1 VTLWD
6 QLALHEGR
14 RAKPYQDTVGKW
26 TIGCGRNLTDKGLSE
41 SEIDYLLMN
50 DIRECTDDLKT
61 FLWWDDLDEVRRN
74 VLIDMRFNLGPSRF
88 RGFKATLAA
97 VAMGD
102 YVTASDQMRKSKWY
116 RQVKG
121 RGERLARMMSTG
133 LME

>member
-1 VTLWD
+1 MTLWD
-6 QLALHEGR
+6 LIELHEGR

-26 TIGCGRNLTDKGLSE
+26 TVGVGRNLTDKGLSD

-50 DIRECTDDLKT
+50 DIRECTDDLQT

>member
-1 VTLWD
+1 MTLWD

-14 RAKPYQDTVGKW
+14 RRFPYADTVGKL
-26 TIGCGRNLTDKGLSE
+26 TIGCGRNLTDRGLSE
-41 SEIDYLLMN
+41 SEIDFLLMN

-61 FLWWDDLDEVRRN
+61 FVWWDDLDEVRRN
-74 VLIDMRFNLGPSRF
+74 VLIDMRFNLGSAGF
-88 RGFKATLAA
+88 RRFKATLAA

>member
-1 VTLWD
+1 VNLWD
-6 QLALHEGR
+6 QLELHEDR
-14 RAKPYQDTVGKW
+14 RTKPYVDTVGKI
-26 TIGCGRNLTDKGLSE
+26 TIGVGRNLTDKGLSD
-41 SEIDYLLMN
+41 SEIDFLLMN

-61 FLWWDDLDEVRRN
+61 FLWWDDLDDVRRN

-88 RGFKATLAA
+88 RQFKATLAA

>member
-1 VTLWD
+1 MTLWD
-6 QLALHEGR
+6 LIELHEGR

-26 TIGCGRNLTDKGLSE
+26 TVGVGRNLTDKGLSD

-50 DIRECTDDLKT
+50 DIRECTDDLQT

-116 RQVKG
+116 RQVKS
-121 RGERLARMMSTG
+121 RGERLARMMATG

>member
-1 VTLWD
+1 MTLWD

-14 RAKPYQDTVGKW
+14 RAKPYTDTVGKL
-26 TIGCGRNLTDKGLSE
+26 TIGVGRNLTDKGLSD
-41 SEIDYLLMN
+41 SEIDFLLMN

-61 FLWWDDLDEVRRN
+61 FLWWDDLDDVRRN

-88 RGFKATLAA
+88 RQFKATLAA

>member
-1 VTLWD
+1 MTLWD
-6 QLALHEGR
+6 LIELHEGR
-14 RAKPYQDTVGKW
+14 RRFPYVDTVGK
-26 TIGCGRNLTDKGLSE
+26 TSVGVGRNLTDKGLSD

-61 FLWWDDLDEVRRN
+61 FLWWDDLDDVRRN

-88 RGFKATLAA
+88 RQFKATLAA

-116 RQVKG
+116 RQVKS

>member
-1 VTLWD
+1 VNIWD
-6 QLALHEGR
+6 QLELHEDR
-14 RAKPYQDTVGKW
+14 RTKPYVDTVGKI
-26 TIGCGRNLTDKGLSE
+26 TIGVGRNLTDKGLSD

-61 FLWWDDLDEVRRN
+61 FLWWDDLDDVRRN

-88 RGFKATLAA
+88 RQFKATLAA

>member
-1 VTLWD
+1 MTLWD
-6 QLALHEGR
+6 LIELHEGR
-14 RAKPYQDTVGKW
+14 RRFPYVDTVGK
-26 TIGCGRNLTDKGLSE
+26 TSVGVGRNLTDKGLSD

-88 RGFKATLAA
+88 RQFKATLAA

-121 RGERLARMMSTG
+121 RGERLARMMATG
-133 LME
+133 VME

>member
-1 VTLWD
+1 MTLWD
-6 QLALHEGR
+6 LIELHEGR
-14 RAKPYQDTVGKW
+14 RRFPYVDTVGK
-26 TIGCGRNLTDKGLSE
+26 TSVGVGRNLTDKGLSD

-61 FLWWDDLDEVRRN
+61 FLWWDDLDDVRRN

-88 RGFKATLAA
+88 RQFKATLAA

>member
-1 VTLWD
+1 MTLWD

-14 RAKPYQDTVGKW
+14 RAKPYTDTVGKL
-26 TIGCGRNLTDKGLSE
+26 TIGVGRNLTDKGLSD
-41 SEIDYLLMN
+41 SEIDFLLMN

-88 RGFKATLAA
+88 RQFKATLAA

>member
-1 VTLWD
+1 MTLWD
-6 QLALHEGR
+6 LIELHEGR

-26 TIGCGRNLTDKGLSE
+26 TVGVGRNLTDKGLSD

-88 RGFKATLAA
+88 RQFKATLAA

-121 RGERLARMMSTG
+121 RGERLARMMATG
-133 LME
+133 VME

>member
-14 RAKPYQDTVGKW
+14 RAKPYTDTVGKL
-26 TIGCGRNLTDKGLSE
+26 TIGVGRNLTDKGLSD

>member
-1 VTLWD
+1 
-6 QLALHEGR
+6 
-14 RAKPYQDTVGKW
+14 
-26 TIGCGRNLTDKGLSE
+26 
-41 SEIDYLLMN
+41 
-50 DIRECTDDLKT
+50 
-61 FLWWDDLDEVRRN
+61 VRRN

-88 RGFKATLAA
+88 RQFKATLAA

>member
-1 VTLWD
+1 VNLWD
-6 QLALHEGR
+6 QLELHEDR
-14 RAKPYQDTVGKW
+14 RTKPYVDTVGKI
-26 TIGCGRNLTDKGLSE
+26 TIGVGRNLTDKGLSD
-41 SEIDYLLMN
+41 SEIDFLLMN

-88 RGFKATLAA
+88 RGFRATLAA

>member
-121 RGERLARMMSTG
+121 RGERLARMMATG

>member
-1 VTLWD
+1 MTLWD

-14 RAKPYQDTVGKW
+14 RAKPYTDTVGKL
-26 TIGCGRNLTDKGLSE
+26 TIGVGRNLTDKGLSD

-88 RGFKATLAA
+88 RQFKATLAA

>member
-14 RAKPYQDTVGKW
+14 RAKPYTDTVGKL
-26 TIGCGRNLTDKGLSE
+26 TIGVGRNLTDKGLSD

-88 RGFKATLAA
+88 RQFKATLAA

-102 YVTASDQMRKSKWY
+102 YVTASDQMLKSKWAA
-116 RQVKG
+116 QVKG
-121 RGERLARMMSTG
+121 RARRLARMMSTG

>member
-1 VTLWD
+1 MTLWD
-6 QLALHEGR
+6 QLELHEDR
-14 RAKPYQDTVGKW
+14 RTKPYVDTVGKI
-26 TIGCGRNLTDKGLSE
+26 TIGVGRNLTDKGLSD

-61 FLWWDDLDEVRRN
+61 FLWWDDLDDVRRN

-88 RGFKATLAA
+88 RQFKATLAA

>member
-1 VTLWD
+1 MTLWD
-6 QLALHEGR
+6 LIELHEGR
-14 RAKPYQDTVGKW
+14 RRFPYVDTVGK
-26 TIGCGRNLTDKGLSE
+26 TSVGVGRNLTDKGLSD

-88 RGFKATLAA
+88 RQFKATLAA